1 MRRMACVLLMGLLA
15 ALARGPAPIRGQVV
29 SVGEVQCDEG
39 AATGDLGIT
48 GLDCRGECTLTM
60 NERGGDRTWSF
71 SLEPTV
77 TGIGRHSPAYG
88 VLRPGDALVA
98 VDGMLITTPEGGRR
112 YASIE
117 PGEKVRIRFRRD
129 GRVQEA
135 TLQAV
140 GSCPPPPAPAPPAE
154 VVVPG
159 VARAL
164 PPPPPPGRADT
175 AWTVTV
181 LPRVRV
187 TSAAVVAEPDS
198 IRPSEVVT
206 SAPARVRAL
215 ASGGRLGIGMA
226 CGECRQVVDRQTGR
240 SSWTFSGPIEVTGV
254 EAGGP
259 ADEAG
264 IQIGDLI
271 TGVDGHTLETPAGAA
286 AFSNM
291 APGEPV
297 RLTVLKRNGS
307 RAEVTAIP
315 EEASAVAVPLTE
327 VTASSRVSR
336 GGADTARVAAGAVVS
351 ARPPESARV
360 ARPAPPARV
369 VSPGISPPPAP
380 TGLPLRFTGSMGGAE
395 VEIRGDP
402 VTVTE
407 TETENGRVLLI
418 TSNGL
423 WIRIRLPEEGGA
435 PGAKDGPGR

>member
-1 MRRMACVLLMGLLA
+1 MRRMAYVLLMGVLA

-98 VDGMLITTPEGGRR
+98 VDGMLITTAEGGRR
-112 YASIE
+112 YASIK
-117 PGEKVRIRFRRD
+117 PGENVRIRFRRD
-129 GRVQEA
+129 GRVGEA
-135 TLQAV
+135 DLQAV
-140 GSCPPPPAPAPPAE
+140 GSCPPPPPAPAPPAE
-154 VVVPG
+154 VFVPG

-164 PPPPPPGRADT
+164 PPPPAPGKANT
-175 AWTVTV
+175 ARTVTV

-187 TSAAVVAEPDS
+187 TSATVVAEPDS
-198 IRPSEVVT
+198 
-206 SAPARVRAL
+206 VRAVGVVSGTL
-215 ASGGRLGIGMA
+215 APPPASRARLGIGMS
-226 CGECRQVVDRQTGR
+226 CSNCRQAFDRETGKVA
-240 SSWTFSGPIEVTGV
+240 WTFSGPIEVTGV

-271 TGVDGHTLETPAGAA
+271 AAVDGHALETPAGAA
-286 AFSNM
+286 AFSSM
-291 APGEPV
+291 KPGEAV
-297 RLTVLKRNGS
+297 RLTVVKRNGT
-307 RAEVTAIP
+307 RTAVTAIP
-315 EEASAVAVPLTE
+315 EEAYAAAVPLSEIATSGRTPSA
-327 VTASSRVSR
+327 VDTVRVSR
-336 GGADTARVAAGAVVS
+336 GVVVSPEPPEPAVVS
-351 ARPPESARV
+351 
-360 ARPAPPARV
+360 RPAPPARV
-369 VSPGISPPPAP
+369 VSPGVSSPPPP

-407 TETENGRVLLI
+407 TENGRILLI
-418 TSNGL
+418 TSDGL
-423 WIRIRLPEEGGA
+423 WIRIRLPEGGGG
-435 PGAKDGPGR
+435 PVAKDASGR